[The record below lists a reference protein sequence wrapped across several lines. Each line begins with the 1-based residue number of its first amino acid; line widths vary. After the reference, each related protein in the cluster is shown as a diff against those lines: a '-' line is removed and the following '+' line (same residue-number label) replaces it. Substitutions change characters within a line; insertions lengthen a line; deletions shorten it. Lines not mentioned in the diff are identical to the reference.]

1 MIFTSS
7 FRPAGTKTGRLA
19 SSMFLGVY
27 GSNGQNI
34 SDDMRRLFVPRPGMS
49 FIQNDLEGAEA
60 VAVALLVSE
69 GNFRELV
76 RRKVKIH
83 NFVCVKI
90 FPEKF
95 AEFFTKA
102 EIDNLT
108 PASFHEHPN
117 YKALVKHCK
126 SLKVEYDLAKR
137 TVHGSNYSMGWVTFQ
152 ETILKAT
159 AGRVALP
166 AAECKRLLN
175 AYFTLFPEVK
185 VFQASA
191 DKAAQDFL
199 EINNL
204 FGWGVRLIQRY
215 TTAAGRTAISWAPQS
230 TVGIATILAAAKF
243 QDILER
249 DKRSWNTLNIVHDS
263 ILAEGPTEESG
274 DLAVCLADCMTFTF
288 TSPIDGWQCTIGVEK
303 SIGKNWAKYHE
314 TDNPEGLQVIS

>member
-7 FRPAGTKTGRLA
+7 FKPAGTKTGRLA
-19 SSMFLGVY
+19 SSKFLSVFG
-27 GSNGQNI
+27 GNGQNV

-90 FPEKF
+90 FPTRF
-95 AEFFTKA
+95 AEFMTKDEA
-102 EIDNLT
+102 DTIT
-108 PASFHEHPN
+108 AVGFHEHPR
-117 YKALVKHCK
+117 YKDIVKKCK
-126 SLKVEYDLAKR
+126 SMPVEYGLAKK
-137 TVHGSNYSMGWVTFQ
+137 TVHMSNYSAGWQTFQ
-152 ETILKAT
+152 EAVLKET
-159 AGRVALP
+159 GGTVALP

-204 FGWGVRLIQRY
+204 FGWGVKLIQRY

-230 TVGIATILAAAKF
+230 TVGVATIQAAVDFQKHIEANGLA
-243 QDILER
+243 
-249 DKRSWNTLNIVHDS
+249 WNLLNCVHDS
-263 ILAEGPTEESG
+263 LLAEAPEHEVEQCA
-274 DLAVCLADCMTFTF
+274 DVLARCMTFTF
-288 TSPIDGWQCTIGVEK
+288 TSPIDGWKCTIGVEK
-303 SIGKNWAKYHE
+303 SIGKNWGKYDE
-314 TDNPEGLQVIS
+314 KENPEGLKVI

>member
-1 MIFTSS
+1 MLYTAGYKV
-7 FRPAGTKTGRLA
+7 AGTKTGRL
-19 SSMFLGVY
+19 SSSKLLDIFAGNV
-27 GSNGQNI
+27 QNI

-95 AEFFTKA
+95 TEFFTRE

-108 PASFHEHPN
+108 PAAFHEHPN
-117 YKALVKHCK
+117 YKAIVKYCK
-126 SLKVEYDLAKR
+126 KLTIEYGLAKR
-137 TVHGSNYSMGWVTFQ
+137 TVHGANYSMGWVTFQ
-152 ETILKAT
+152 ETVLKET

-185 VFQASA
+185 VFQATA
-191 DKAAQDFL
+191 DKAAQEFT
-199 EINNL
+199 EVTNL
-204 FGWGVRLIQRY
+204 FNWSVRIIQRY
-215 TTAAGRTAISWAPQS
+215 TTAVGRTAISWAPQS
-230 TVGIATILAAAKF
+230 TVGVATILAASRY
-243 QDILER
+243 QDYIEKNAR
-249 DKRSWNTLNIVHDS
+249 RWNILNIVHDS
-263 ILAEGPTEESG
+263 ILSEAPAEEAEE
-274 DLAVCLADCMTFTF
+274 AAKVLADCMTFTF
-288 TSPIDGWQCTIGVEK
+288 TSPIDNWQCTIGVEK
-303 SIGKNWAKYHE
+303 SVGDNWGKWDEAA
-314 TDNPEGLQVIS
+314 NPKGLKVIA